1 KASERPSSNHL
12 INKPCQKS
20 RLCSSTCPDNWSEF
34 GGRCFH
40 YVSVQ
45 MTWAEAEVRQRIV
58 IHSKML
64 TLCLVFGH
72 KIAALSQQ
80 LVIRAASLF
89 SRRTWIG
96 GTDCQMNDLWLWSD
110 GSHFLFSAW
119 KPGQPDNWGSNESC
133 IEINYQGNSL
143 KHYLLKCLSC
153 LKKHFNVASH
163 K

>member
-45 MTWAEAEVRQRIV
+45 MTWAEAEKNCQAMKAHLASVNNAEDNENIQ
-58 IHSKML
+58 K
-64 TLCLVFGH
+64 
-72 KIAALSQQ
+72 
-80 LVIRAASLF
+80 VIRAASLNAT
-89 SRRTWIG
+89 RTWIG

-119 KPGQPDNWGSNESC
+119 KPGQPDNWESNEAC
-133 IEINYQGNSL
+133 IEINHGGGNSL

-153 LKKHFNVASH
+153 LNKHFNVASH

>member
-1 KASERPSSNHL
+1 MLTVSLLVCAL
-12 INKPCQKS
+12 IALA
-20 RLCSSTCPDNWSEF
+20 RADATCPDNWSEF

-45 MTWAEAEVRQRIV
+45 MTWAEAEKNCQAMKAHLASVNNAEDNENIQ
-58 IHSKML
+58 KL
-64 TLCLVFGH
+64 
-72 KIAALSQQ
+72 
-80 LVIRAASLF
+80 IRAASLY

-133 IEINYQGNSL
+133 IEINHGGEGGKWNDVQCSTQRPSMCAFTL
-143 KHYLLKCLSC
+143 
-153 LKKHFNVASH
+153 
-163 K
+163 